1 MKAWMDDK
9 EKLLI
14 TKHFSPDKIML
25 EWGSGGSTIEFSP
38 QLKKYYSIEHNKEW
52 YESVKN
58 EISTLGYKNINYNF
72 VPQNLLNNNDGRQ
85 SEYAQFKDYIDIV
98 DKFNTKFDIVL
109 IDGRARRLC
118 AKKIIPYL
126 NPGAIVIIHDWCV
139 RDVYHCV
146 TDYFDVLEYVDDTPQ
161 TIATFTLKD
170 KPLPNAYNLNISG
183 WERTNENYFK
193 KNNKKMEIS
202 LIQRGRNNLKYLKWS
217 YDSIRK
223 NQGIHDVQICVADDA
238 STDGT
243 WDWCLEMMD
252 KDPNFN
258 AIKNE
263 GPERLG
269 HTILYDRLV
278 NEVAKYEICMIYH
291 ADMYLCPGAL
301 DAIEKHLKDKTIVS
315 LTRIEPPLHPDGPE
329 KILMDFGVEPEEFKE
344 EELLKFLY
352 KQSHPTPSG
361 LFNDDKITEGIFA
374 PWAFYKK
381 DFQEIGGHDPLYAPQ
396 SKEDSDIFNRFQL
409 NGIKFIQTWHGCVY
423 HMTCRGSRRNTVDK
437 AKNIYEDSPEWL
449 AQNQRSTRNFIRKWG
464 HYVKHDTLMK
474 PIIPSKYDIGIILS
488 QKDPRLLNVLEP
500 WCNNIYCD
508 NDLRKHY
515 ITTEQKDTIIDL
527 SKRVLPLDNEK
538 NNEILITIGNAYS
551 QQDLQYIFQ
560 LPEILKDSGEI
571 GEFELGNLKIEIFN
585 LNTFEHNLIRLV

>member
-1 MKAWMDDK
+1 MKAWMDDR

-14 TKHFSPDKIML
+14 TKHFSPDKVML

-52 YESVKN
+52 YEDVKN
-58 EISTLGYKNINYNF
+58 EINILGYKNVNYNF
-72 VPQNLLNNNDGRQ
+72 VPQNLPNNDGRQ
-85 SEYAQFKDYIDIV
+85 SEYTHFKDYIDIV
-98 DKFNTKFDIVL
+98 DTFDTKFDIVL

-126 NPGAIVIIHDWCV
+126 NPGAVVIIHDWCV

-146 TDYFDVLEYVDDTPQ
+146 TDYFDVLEYVDDTLQ

-170 KPLPNAYNLNISG
+170 NPLPNAYNLSMGG

-193 KNNKKMEIS
+193 KTNNKMEIS
-202 LIQRGRNNLKYLKWS
+202 LIQPGRNNLKYLKWS

-329 KILMDFGVEPEEFKE
+329 KMLMDFGVEPEEFKE
-344 EELLKFLY
+344 GELLKFLY
-352 KQSHPTPSG
+352 KQSHSTQSG

-474 PIIPSKYDIGIILS
+474 PIIPSKYDIGIIL
-488 QKDPRLLNVLEP
+488 KENNFDLLNILEP
-500 WCNNIYCD
+500 FCSTIYAD
-508 NDLRKHY
+508 PHLIQDY
-515 ITTEQKDTIIDL
+515 IQFEQQNTIMNLHD
-527 SKRVLPLDNEK
+527 RVKPLDNEK
-538 NNEILITIGNAYS
+538 NNEILITIGNACS